1 MDEVLSRLR
10 AVAEAEGLPFGRR
23 THTYNSR
30 LAQEL
35 GKWAEESGRGEEF
48 HQAAFRAYFVDG
60 QNLARPEV
68 LTKLAESVGLD
79 PQEAAEV
86 IEERA
91 YALIV
96 DEDWNHAR
104 TRGVMAVPTF
114 VAGDRTIVGA
124 QPYKTLESLVRS
136 AGAGPRGGSAV

>member
-60 QNLARPEV
+60 QNLAKAEV
-68 LTKLAESVGLD
+68 LTGLAQSVGLD
-79 PQEAAEV
+79 PGEAAEV

-91 YALIV
+91 YALTV
-96 DEDWNHAR
+96 DEDWNYAR
-104 TRGVMAVPTF
+104 ARGVMAVPSF
-114 VAGDRTIVGA
+114 RAGERMIVGA
-124 QPYKTLESLVRS
+124 QPYPTLESLIVS
-136 AGAGPRGGSAV
+136 AGAAPRRVS